1 MATKKLKYS
10 VEQFI
15 AMTRD
20 YIIFQYSVSRVLPSL
35 TMAQAIIESKYGNS
49 APGNNLFGM
58 KGSYNG
64 QFQLLKTKEWDP
76 VQKKYIEVLAKFRK
90 YPTWNHSISDHAW
103 LFCRLSRY
111 KNLIGCKDWR
121 QACINVHA
129 DGYAT
134 SPKYAN
140 TLINVIEKYNL
151 VELDKEAFKLYG

>member
-1 MATKKLKYS
+1 MTTKNKYT
-10 VEQFI
+10 VAQFI
-15 AMTRD
+15 ALTRD
-20 YIIFQYSVSRVLPSL
+20 YVIFQYSVSKVLPSL
-35 TMAQAIIESKYGNS
+35 IMAQAIIESRYGNS

-64 QFQLLKTKEWDP
+64 QFQLLKTKEWDGT
-76 VQKKYIEVLAKFRK
+76 KYIDVMAKFRR
-90 YPTWNHSISDHAW
+90 YPTWNESISDHTA

-111 KNLIGCKDWR
+111 KNLLGCKDYR

-134 SPKYAN
+134 APTYSN
-140 TLINVIEKYNL
+140 TLIQTIEKYNL

>member
-20 YIIFQYSVSRVLPSL
+20 YIIFQYSVSRILPSL

-64 QFQLLKTKEWDP
+64 EFQLLNTKEWNG
-76 VQKKYIEVLAKFRK
+76 KEYITVKAKFRK
-90 YPTWNHSISDHAW
+90 YPSWEHSISDHAW

-111 KNLIGCKDWR
+111 KNLIGCKDYK

-134 SPKYAN
+134 SPTYAN
-140 TLINVIEKYNL
+140 TLINTIEKYNL